1 MKSLEATLK
10 INLRFYSRRWMI
22 HMPKQ
27 YIYSKYICTFLQKT
41 PNPHLDYL
49 EPFRSFFNWDH
60 SLTEW
65 KMKTKNKILFLSF
78 FPLFTT
84 EMEAGDWKEIY
95 AKLWT
100 LSLIFSCAGFPPNIE
115 RSRVSVPRWCKFP
128 LVDWAGLLLPVS
140 THLFFPSPTM
150 VPKQKQR
157 RMTVLASWQFY
168 GWDLK
173 YSLLSY
179 LV

>member
-1 MKSLEATLK
+1 MKSLEATFK

-49 EPFRSFFNWDH
+49 ESFRSFFNWDH

-84 EMEAGDWKEIY
+84 EMEAGDWKEILC
-95 AKLWT
+95 KT
-100 LSLIFSCAGFPPNIE
+100 LNTVSDIQLCWIPSKYRTFKSICSQMMQVPTCWLGGFTFTCFNTF
-115 RSRVSVPRWCKFP
+115 V
-128 LVDWAGLLLPVS
+128 LPIS
-140 THLFFPSPTM
+140 NHGT
-150 VPKQKQR
+150 
-157 RMTVLASWQFY
+157 
-168 GWDLK
+168 
-173 YSLLSY
+173 
-179 LV
+179 